1 MSDAKEIV
9 THSSVLDVLRM
20 DSNYE
25 LEINLRNFIVISE
38 LSSRL
43 CTEIER
49 NDGNH
54 TFSTQLHNLNLYIDC
69 LFIDDASTKRII
81 KKN

>member
-38 LSSRL
+38 LSSRFG
-43 CTEIER
+43 TEIER